1 MLIHKYWPKAISI
14 YHMFTRKAMTKQLHY
29 FLVVICRAFKLMLF
43 VLWLAEKIIFGRMLP
58 KTCPKI
64 GLSVGFTNWCGQLSL
79 VNKNK
84 IFVLDLSELTTPIW
98 NPGWNKQKSQET
110 LSYYITRVFEPV
122 PKYFFVSLKS
132 LRSFAS
138 RNASWSISFLS
149 AVFRYFSFFRL
160 SSVSYK

>member
-29 FLVVICRAFKLMLF
+29 FLVVINRVFKLMLF
-43 VLWLAEKIIFGRMLP
+43 VLWLAEPIKSICM
-58 KTCPKI
+58 
-64 GLSVGFTNWCGQLSL
+64 SVGFSNWCGHQL

-84 IFVLDLSELTTPIW
+84 IFVLDLSELTAPIW
-98 NPGWNKQKSQET
+98 NPGWNKQKSLEA